1 MLLALSQ
8 PRGIYTTRPLRCQLA
23 NAPRV
28 MLLKSTVPAKPDVHI
43 GFWDYIRV
51 GLPITLLT
59 MLFGWAWL
67 VLIH

>member
-1 MLLALSQ
+1 
-8 PRGIYTTRPLRCQLA
+8 
-23 NAPRV
+23 